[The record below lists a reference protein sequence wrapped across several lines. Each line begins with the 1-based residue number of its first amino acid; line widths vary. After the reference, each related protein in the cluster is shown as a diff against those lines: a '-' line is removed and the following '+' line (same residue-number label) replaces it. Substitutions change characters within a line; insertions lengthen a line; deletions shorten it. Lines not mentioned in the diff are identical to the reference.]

1 MIILDED
8 DAILTLWRYGT
19 EAGISDPDSFKD
31 LPLDNPVAFR
41 GMTKFRVVNECRI
54 SGRDFYYIDTG
65 YLGNCGK
72 RKNYHRV
79 VKNDVQHTSPILV
92 PSDRF
97 EKILKVSTKSFYKR
111 QWNKQGSNILLVT
124 PSEKPCK
131 FYGITRDNWV
141 KNTLEKLKNHTD
153 RKIIVRDKPIRR
165 ERIGNKSIFNQLDE
179 DDIYAVVTY
188 NSIAATEAVSYGI
201 PAFADAPINAA
212 KSVCS
217 NDFTKIEDPYYP
229 DRTQVDS
236 WLHWLAYCQYTTSE
250 LKDGTAYKIQEEFN
264 LC

>member
-19 EAGISDPDSFKD
+19 EAGISDPESFKN

-97 EKILKVSTKSFYKR
+97 EKILKVSTKSFYKK

-131 FYGITRDNWV
+131 FYGITRDRWV
-141 KNTLEKLKNHTD
+141 NNTLEKLKNHTD
-153 RKIIVRDKPIRR
+153 RKII
-165 ERIGNKSIFNQLDE
+165 
-179 DDIYAVVTY
+179 VTY

-217 NDFTKIEDPYYP
+217 NDFTKIEDPFYP
-229 DRTQVDS
+229 DRSQVDK

-250 LKDGTAYKIQEEFN
+250 LKDGTAYKIQEEFD